1 MVNSLGEHP
10 LVLPAPRFEV
20 RGNAPIGATVPLVI
34 VPITAFFCSAKF
46 SACTALSLWNS
57 TSRQCWSVE
66 RGRVLSV
73 LFPTHCQSGETNQS
87 GETEQNKPGTGTM
100 TPHDQALLEKQLRG
114 IDNRPPEGI
123 LMLAIATV
131 FFAGMAVGG
140 FLFAYNDQPPLR
152 MAAND
157 TAQQTPQPVLPTTR

>member
-1 MVNSLGEHP
+1 
-10 LVLPAPRFEV
+10 
-20 RGNAPIGATVPLVI
+20 
-34 VPITAFFCSAKF
+34 
-46 SACTALSLWNS
+46 
-57 TSRQCWSVE
+57 
-66 RGRVLSV
+66 
-73 LFPTHCQSGETNQS
+73 
-87 GETEQNKPGTGTM
+87 M